1 MISILYIIIELQD
14 AADRLMVVLPMQ
26 ARHSPRMY
34 YVFINGK
41 SVAEFRTCREALA
54 YARSLVPQGQT
65 ESLEP
70 PSRSEGVEM
79 E

>member
-1 MISILYIIIELQD
+1 MIELQD
-14 AADRLMVVLPMQ
+14 AAGRLIVVLPMRM
-26 ARHSPRMY
+26 RHSPRIY

-70 PSRSEGVEM
+70 PSRSESEDA

>member
-1 MISILYIIIELQD
+1 MLILQYSMIEFQD
-14 AADRLMVVLPMQ
+14 CRGRLIVILPMRM
-26 ARHSPRMY
+26 RHSPRMY
-34 YVFINGK
+34 CVFINGH

-54 YARSLVPQGQT
+54 YARSLVQQGQT

-70 PSRSEGVEM
+70 PSRSESEDA

>member
-1 MISILYIIIELQD
+1 MIELQD
-14 AADRLMVVLPMQ
+14 AAGRLMVIFPMRM
-26 ARHSPRMY
+26 RHSPRMY
-34 YVFINGK
+34 YIFINGK

-70 PSRSEGVEM
+70 PSRSESEDA

>member
-1 MISILYIIIELQD
+1 MIEFQD
-14 AADRLMVVLPMQ
+14 AAGRLIVVLPMRM
-26 ARHSPRMY
+26 RHFGKRY
-34 YVFINGK
+34 CVFINGK
-41 SVAEFRTCREALA
+41 SVAEFLTCREALA